1 MSDARNG
8 DWHGRVWRLAGPI
21 ILSNVSVPL
30 LGIVDTAVVGH
41 LPGPQYIGA
50 VAVGAMIFSVVYIG
64 FNFLRMGTTGIT
76 AQALGANDP
85 DEVRATLA
93 RAIIVAVVLG
103 IALVV
108 IQRPIAWIAF
118 PLVDAGDNVESLA
131 DAYYSIR
138 IWGAPAALI
147 NFAFLGW
154 FIGIQNTRAALI
166 LQIAMNGINIVLD
179 LWFVLGLGLGVEGVA
194 YATLISEV
202 GAVVL
207 GVWLMGR
214 SLPAIGGAWR
224 RASIIDGGRTRR
236 LLAINRDI
244 FIRTICL
251 MLSFAVFTALG
262 ARLGVT
268 VLAANAVLMNLQ
280 VFMAYALDGF
290 AFAVE
295 SLAGAALGARD
306 SRAFPRRRQGH
317 DNLGAGLFALFY
329 GVLRARRR
337 IRHRRHHRHRRGA
350 RSGAPLPAVG
360 GGGAADLGVEL
371 PARRHLHR
379 RHPQRRHAQY
389 HGHLGGRLRIGAGG
403 AGPAPRQPR
412 TVARLHGADGGAR
425 HHAGRAL
432 PGDCARLGRRRFVSV
447 TRRRPVC
454 YGRPQLNRHRTRQH
468 REKDQWPRIGWH
480 TSG

>member
-1 MSDARNG
+1 MSVTPRMTDASAG
-8 DWHGRVWRLAGPI
+8 EWHRHVWRLAGPI

-30 LGIVDTAVVGH
+30 LGIVDTTVVGH

-50 VAVGAMIFSVVYIG
+50 VAIGAMIFSVVYIG

-76 AQALGANDP
+76 AQALGAKDA

-93 RAIIVAVVLG
+93 RAVIVAVVLG
-103 IALVV
+103 AGLVV
-108 IQRPIAWIAF
+108 VQRPIAWIAF
-118 PLVDAGDNVESLA
+118 PLVDAQADVAGLA

-138 IWGAPAALI
+138 VWGAPAALA

-202 GAVVL
+202 GAVAL
-207 GVWLMGR
+207 GVWLMWRG
-214 SLPAIGGAWR
+214 LPAIGGAWR
-224 RASIIDGGRTRR
+224 GARIMDVARARR
-236 LLAINRDI
+236 LFAINRDI
-244 FIRTICL
+244 FIRTVCL

-295 SLAGAALGARD
+295 SLAGAALGGRD
-306 SRAFPRRRQGH
+306 SRAFRAAVRVTTIW
-317 DNLGAGLFALFY
+317 ALVFSVCFTAFY
-329 GVLRARRR
+329 GL
-337 IRHRRHHRHRRGA
+337 I
-350 RSGAPLPAVG
+350 G
-360 GGGAADLGVEL
+360 GYVIDAITDIAEVRE
-371 PARRHLHR
+371 
-379 RHPQRRHAQY
+379 
-389 HGHLGGRLRIGAGG
+389 
-403 AGPAPRQPR
+403 
-412 TVARLHGADGGAR
+412 VARLYLPWAVVAPLISVWSFQLDGIFTGATRGADMRNTMVISAAVYGLALVVLVPPFGNHGLWLAFMVLMVV
-425 HHAGRAL
+425 RAIT
-432 PGDCARLGRRRFVSV
+432 LGVRYPAIVRDLEG
-447 TRRRPVC
+447 TD
-454 YGRPQLNRHRTRQH
+454 L
-468 REKDQWPRIGWH
+468 
-480 TSG
+480 

>member
-1 MSDARNG
+1 MSDARTG

-224 RASIIDGGRTRR
+224 RASIIDGGRARR

-306 SRAFPRRRQGH
+306 SRAFRAAVR
-317 DNLGAGLFALFY
+317 ATTIWALVFSLCFTAFY
-329 GVLRARRR
+329 GLVGGYVIDAITDIAEVREAARLYLPW
-337 IRHRRHHRHRRGA
+337 A
-350 RSGAPLPAVG
+350 VVAPLISVWSFQLDGIFTGATRSADMRNTMVISAAVYGLALAVLVPPLGNHGLWLAFMVLMVVRAITLGVRYPAIVRDLEG
-360 GGGAADLGVEL
+360 ADL
-371 PARRHLHR
+371 
-379 RHPQRRHAQY
+379 
-389 HGHLGGRLRIGAGG
+389 
-403 AGPAPRQPR
+403 
-412 TVARLHGADGGAR
+412 
-425 HHAGRAL
+425 
-432 PGDCARLGRRRFVSV
+432 
-447 TRRRPVC
+447 
-454 YGRPQLNRHRTRQH
+454 
-468 REKDQWPRIGWH
+468 
-480 TSG
+480 